1 MRKRIAFLAVVA
13 TVLTIAV
20 PVSST
25 KQVSKPGRL
34 GLKGVM
40 GLLVTGVDSSANQPN
55 VRIGDIIVNTGKT
68 GQIANID
75 QFQGSIRISPPGQI
89 IPAYVLRYN
98 AEAGSFA
105 EELINLQTFPFPSGQ
120 NSRLGLITKSVFV
133 IREIDPT
140 VNQASV
146 KPGDVIVATEL
157 GGQVA
162 DVNQFRT
169 QVKNT
174 RIGSRI
180 RAAVMRYSSV
190 TSGFYEIQID
200 LGIHPFPAPRRH
212 HSQDFEIEGCPSG
225 SCQWCCETCSGGR
238 CGLSACETSKSGCGS
253 QFGQCTFSTCV

>member
-1 MRKRIAFLAVVA
+1 MRRGIAFMAVVVMA
-13 TVLTIAV
+13 LSIAM
-20 PVSST
+20 PVSSI
-25 KQVSKPGRL
+25 KQVSQPGRL
-34 GLKGVM
+34 GLKGVL
-40 GLLVTGVDSSANQPN
+40 GLLVTAVDSSASQPD

-75 QFQGSIRISPPGQI
+75 QFQASIRTSPAGQI
-89 IPAYVLRYN
+89 IPASVLRYN
-98 AEAGSFA
+98 AESRSFD

-140 VNQASV
+140 VNQPNV
-146 KPGDVIVATEL
+146 KPGDVIGATEL

-162 DVNQFRT
+162 DVNQFRI
-169 QVKNT
+169 QVRTT

-180 RAAVMRYSSV
+180 RATVFRYSTV
-190 TSGFYEIQID
+190 TSEFYEVPVD
-200 LGIHPFPAPRRH
+200 LGIHPFPTRRRH
-212 HSQDFEIEGCPSG
+212 HGQDFEIEGCPSG

-253 QFGQCTFSTCV
+253 QYGQCTFSTCV